1 MDRVLSSLEGN
12 MELIEE
18 LLIGSSSEK
27 HGRMCDARYT
37 EEKGEI
43 DG

>member
-1 MDRVLSSLEGN
+1 MDRVLFSLEGS

-18 LLIGSSSEK
+18 LLIGSLSEK
-27 HGRMCDARYT
+27 HGHMCDARYT
-37 EEKGEI
+37 EEKGEM